1 MTVLPL
7 LLTAGAAV
15 AQTKPRARDLG
26 VPFDGTPGRIDAITD
41 VTGVEVGHTT
51 LISGDGAHAV
61 RTGVTVV
68 LPNGKRWQ
76 PVFAGTFAGN
86 GFGDLIGTDWVKEGG
101 VLGGPVAITN
111 TWSVGTVRDAVLAWF
126 DQRLKIPIPWHQPV
140 VGETS
145 DSRLNDAAGFHV
157 KQEHVWA
164 ALDGAR
170 DSAVAEGNV
179 GGGTGMS
186 CLGFKGGIGTAS
198 RVVDR
203 YTVGVLVQCNFG
215 SRNELT
221 VAGDRRSDRQRAC
234 CSRDDDGGE
243 WPDGDGI
250 TARPIARRTSQVWQ
264 TEIGDHVKLHRI
276 GIAAGLAVIAAAGTS
291 SAQRGAAPAPPK
303 VVVVRA
309 AKLVDTKNGT
319 TIANPVVVIEDDKI
333 KAAGPNIAVPAGAQ
347 VIDLKSATLLPGLID
362 CHTHVTSQPSDYY
375 EDIFR
380 RSPIDY
386 AVIAHIYAKRTLD
399 AGFTTIRDV
408 GAGEYLDVALKRAID
423 KGDIPGPRM
432 IPAGL
437 AISSTGGHGDLTG
450 FSPYV
455 KIENLSGVADGADAI
470 RKLVRQN
477 VKYGADV
484 IKVLAGGGVLSEEE
498 NVGGPQFSQ
507 EELNALVEE
516 AHMWGRRV
524 AAHAHGAEPIK
535 RAIKAGVNSVE
546 HASLIDDEGL
556 RLAKEHGT
564 YLVMDIYNDDYIL
577 AEYTRMGY
585 PEKIMNKERVVGR
598 TQREN
603 FQKAV
608 RAGVKLAFGTDAG
621 VYPHGWNAKQFAH
634 MVKWGMTPM
643 QAIQA
648 ATLNAADLIGW
659 NGKVGVVE
667 PGAFAD
673 LVAVAGDPL
682 TDVTELERVTF
693 VMKGGVVEKGGR

>member
-1 MTVLPL
+1 MNVHRLRV
-7 LLTAGAAV
+7 AAV
-15 AQTKPRARDLG
+15 VAVFASAQT
-26 VPFDGTPGRIDAITD
+26 
-41 VTGVEVGHTT
+41 
-51 LISGDGAHAV
+51 
-61 RTGVTVV
+61 
-68 LPNGKRWQ
+68 
-76 PVFAGTFAGN
+76 
-86 GFGDLIGTDWVKEGG
+86 
-101 VLGGPVAITN
+101 
-111 TWSVGTVRDAVLAWF
+111 LA
-126 DQRLKIPIPWHQPV
+126 
-140 VGETS
+140 
-145 DSRLNDAAGFHV
+145 
-157 KQEHVWA
+157 
-164 ALDGAR
+164 
-170 DSAVAEGNV
+170 
-179 GGGTGMS
+179 
-186 CLGFKGGIGTAS
+186 
-198 RVVDR
+198 
-203 YTVGVLVQCNFG
+203 
-215 SRNELT
+215 
-221 VAGDRRSDRQRAC
+221 
-234 CSRDDDGGE
+234 
-243 WPDGDGI
+243 
-250 TARPIARRTSQVWQ
+250 
-264 TEIGDHVKLHRI
+264 
-276 GIAAGLAVIAAAGTS
+276 
-291 SAQRGAAPAPPK
+291 AQRGAAPATPNI
-303 VVVVRA
+303 VVVRA
-309 AKLVDTKNGT
+309 AKLIDTKNGT
-319 TIANPVVVIEDDKI
+319 TIANPVVVIEDDKV
-333 KAAGPNIAVPAGAQ
+333 KAVGPGLAAPAGAQ
-347 VIDLKSATLLPGLID
+347 VIDLKGATLLPGLID
-362 CHTHVTSQPSDYY
+362 CHTHVTAQPSDYY

-380 RSPIDY
+380 KSPIDY

-455 KIENLSGVADGADAI
+455 RIENLSGVADGVDAI

-535 RAIKAGVNSVE
+535 RAIKAGVTSVE
-546 HASLIDDEGL
+546 HASLIDDEGI

-585 PEKIMNKERVVGR
+585 PERIMNKERQVGR

-648 ATLNAADLIGW
+648 ATLNAADLLGW

-682 TDVTELERVTF
+682 ADITELERVTF
-693 VMKGGVVEKGGR
+693 VMKGGAVVKGGR